1 MILWD
6 LKLTTWHPVVWGI
19 PGPNFSSVFVLRAPN
34 PHRRQLTRISI
45 WQRAI
50 KSSVIRLKL
59 LTFKQG
65 FLFARLIFAFCRKCA
80 TKSECADSLTLNE
93 TCRRDTNYRNKASK
107 YHYRK
112 Y

>member
-19 PGPNFSSVFVLRAPN
+19 PGPNFSSVFVLRALN

-65 FLFARLIFAFCRKCA
+65 FLFARLMFC
-80 TKSECADSLTLNE
+80 LL
-93 TCRRDTNYRNKASK
+93 SK
-107 YHYRK
+107 VRHQIRMR
-112 Y
+112 